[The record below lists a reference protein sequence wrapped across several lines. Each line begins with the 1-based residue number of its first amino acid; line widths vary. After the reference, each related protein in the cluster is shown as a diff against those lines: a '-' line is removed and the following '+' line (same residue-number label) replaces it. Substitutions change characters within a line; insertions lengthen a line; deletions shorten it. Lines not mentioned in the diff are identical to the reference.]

1 MNLKILAVAVSLAF
15 GASLL
20 TACGDSGSPKV
31 TRDTTSPSGSTTTPA
46 SPPKAGSGSTS
57 APASSSSSSSPDKS
71 ASGSTSAPASTPPAA
86 SGSPTDPE
94 KKKP

>member
-31 TRDTTSPSGSTTTPA
+31 TRDTTAPSSSP
-46 SPPKAGSGSTS
+46 SGSTS
-57 APASSSSSSSPDKS
+57 APASSSAPKTEKS